1 MESIILKTIYSSKLI
16 IIFFLISCGQ
26 VVMDD
31 DKLEEKSIVEAGG
44 GINVISILPSSG
56 TSFNLGGASQT
67 YTINFSSPIQNCNSI
82 SPFTTSSNS
91 EKTGCSNQALQFYRN
106 TDNSICAQWESG
118 TSPICNTFQQ
128 IKVTI
133 RSSTFSLAGKYT
145 LKIPS
150 NTIYSSD
157 YSSFVKEFTAQFEI
171 Y

>member
-56 TSFNLGGASQT
+56 TRFNGSMASET
-67 YTINFSSPIQNCNSI
+67 FTINLSSPIQNCNSI
-82 SPFTTSSNS
+82 SPFATSSNS
-91 EKTGCSNQALQFYRN
+91 EKTGCSNQAIQFYRN
-106 TDNSICAQWESG
+106 TDNEICAQWEYG
-118 TSPICNTFQQ
+118 TSPICNTNQQ

-133 RSSTFSLAGKYT
+133 RSSTFSDGKFI

>member
-44 GINVISILPSSG
+44 GINVISINPAINDSLQG
-56 TSFNLGGASQT
+56 NISQT
-67 YTINFSSPIQNCNSI
+67 FTIELSSSIQDCNGI
-82 SPFTTSSNS
+82 SPFATGGNSDNTS
-91 EKTGCSNQALQFYRN
+91 CSNQAIRFYKN
-106 TDNSICAQWESG
+106 TDASVCAMWDPA
-118 TSPICNTFQQ
+118 TSPVCNTNKQ
-128 IKVTI
+128 IKVTLPGGGP
-133 RSSTFSLAGKYT
+133 RLAGKWT
-145 LKIPS
+145 LKIPA

-157 YSSFVKEFTAQFEI
+157 FSSFVKEYTAQYEL